1 MPIENYPKHF
11 QEFLTTFWNEDACWD
26 YLFAMRWVNG
36 FHCPKCDCSKYF
48 RNKRKLAVCN
58 NCRHQIS
65 VTSGT
70 VFHGTRKPLLLWFH
84 VMWWVAAQKT
94 GVSASNFKDFMGF
107 GSYETAWAWLHK
119 LRSVMVRT
127 GREKLT
133 GNIEVDET
141 FIGGK
146 ESGIKQDGKGKT
158 GRGSLEKTIVV
169 VATECHGKQIGRVRF
184 KCIESATSD
193 NLMGFIEN
201 NIEHGS
207 TVITDGWSGYAPLSD
222 SENYDHVKKP
232 ILGSGKEAHELLP
245 HVHMIDSLLKRW
257 MLGTYQGRISS
268 KHLEYYLDEFA
279 FRFNRKSSNHR
290 GKLFYRLVQQAL
302 ASPPSPLK
310 TITKNQIKQEE
321 RSR

>member
-1 MPIENYPKHF
+1 
-11 QEFLTTFWNEDACWD
+11 
-26 YLFAMRWVNG
+26 
-36 FHCPKCDCSKYF
+36 
-48 RNKRKLAVCN
+48 
-58 NCRHQIS
+58 
-65 VTSGT
+65 
-70 VFHGTRKPLLLWFH
+70 
-84 VMWWVAAQKT
+84 
-94 GVSASNFKDFMGF
+94 
-107 GSYETAWAWLHK
+107 
-119 LRSVMVRT
+119 MVRT

-257 MLGTYQGRISS
+257 MLGTHQGRISS

-302 ASPPSPLK
+302 ASSPSPLK